1 MSQLDLNLL
10 KVFRVLIEVKNTRK
24 AAEILHL
31 SQPAVSRALRR
42 LRDYFGDELFV
53 RTAHGLEP
61 TSKALVIGSRLP
73 EAMDQLFEALN
84 VQEEFEPLLY
94 SGKVTIA
101 VNGFIAHWLVPPLI
115 KTLTEKAPNM
125 EIYMANWGE
134 DTSDKII
141 DGEIQLAINYFPLG
155 LTKQLIQEK
164 IGRDEFVVLCRK
176 DHPFQKEVIGAED
189 FPKYPLASHIVP
201 GWNETKNF
209 TVEALRKFGCKPK
222 VQLSS
227 SKMNIILS
235 SLELTD
241 MLLPCSKLLAETLS
255 DRFRILDIDPEL
267 EQPSPDFALIYANK
281 SRRNPLD
288 EWLQQCVID
297 CVNSKFK

>member
-73 EAMDQLFEALN
+73 EAMDQLFEALH
-84 VQEEFEPLLY
+84 VEEEFDPYLY

-115 KTLTEKAPNM
+115 KMLTERAPNM
-125 EIYMANWGE
+125 EIYMADWE
-134 DTSDKII
+134 ESTPDQII
-141 DGEIQLAINYFPLG
+141 DGEIQLAINYFPLE
-155 LTKQLIQEK
+155 LTKQLIQERL
-164 IGRDEFVVLCRK
+164 GTDDFVVLCRK
-176 DHPFQKEVIGAED
+176 EHPLQKEVIQVED
-189 FPKYPLASHIVP
+189 FLKYPLASHIVP

-209 TVEALRKFGCKPK
+209 AVDALRKLGCQPQ

-227 SKMNIILS
+227 SKMNIILR

-241 MLLPCSKLLAETLS
+241 MLLPCSKLLAATLS
-255 DRFRILDIDPEL
+255 DRFRVLKIDPKL
-267 EQPSPDFALIYANK
+267 EQPSSEFALIYANK

-297 CVNSKFK
+297 CVFGKLR